1 MATDDIHSAACLIME
16 NGTVKFGIVGK
27 DKYDLYSQYFGLDRV
42 SALDSYLCLSKYK
55 INLLGISGKD
65 DFSEELQIGPSKKE
79 KRVWSPYPTVNVWLD
94 SSTLPFDSSQEIDP
108 SELPPRVYNYLD
120 SSIWNYCHWTGRD
133 DTKDQLSE
141 KTKARVARIL
151 ESLYNNF
158 EKEYYKTSH
167 AVEYA
172 DLNAR
177 LLKQSYLLDDGGHGT
192 AVVPFLFH
200 SETKTREELEAK
212 IKSSGDY
219 CYGYKW
225 RFLLLDD
232 HANNRLKFQG
242 QSDKGQCFERPNKLS
257 VICDRLA
264 SIGVKT
270 IFKST
275 KDKDWQ
281 TGPGCE
287 KIDEF
292 DIAIEYVTNL
302 NDCKEALK
310 NKKYDI
316 ILLDY
321 LLGQKSEDS
330 PLREYS
336 FELLKDIKFD
346 NDHLKSFAGPGGRY
360 YFMFISSYVHAV
372 QERLENELLARSTKE
387 WFIGRGACPMNTPEI
402 FLYNLYVLMGKRA
415 NTMLDLKRGG
425 QDVTMESLFVDD
437 NKDKASGLK
446 KKYRENFVEILKFI
460 TAVKEIIR
468 NDLDKVNCDLKCN
481 SLNDNHKSV
490 LARSIINSKSIPEDE
505 AVWNHM
511 QHLCYMIAFES
522 ESRWPECWEEYIF
535 IRRELEKKNNPV
547 LNAIKEYIEESSRI
561 C

>member
-1 MATDDIHSAACLIME
+1 MNKTEIRPLYEVWITRNKD
-16 NGTVKFGIVGK
+16 NTVQVEIPEESDFITGRLGR
-27 DKYDLYSQYFGLDRV
+27 DRV
-42 SALDSYLCLSKYK
+42 VVKPFEEIKGHKVYCVPIRRTADSAVG
-55 INLLGISGKD
+55 LLKRNFPVDLLIKK
-65 DFSEELQIGPSKKE
+65 SEEQEPEGKE
-79 KRVWSPYPTVNVWLD
+79 WRPC
-94 SSTLPFDSSQEIDP
+94 PFLNIWIARNGNTA
-108 SELPPRVYNYLD
+108 PRESNYLD
-120 SSIWNYCHWTGRD
+120 SSIWNYCHWTGSD
-133 DTKDQLSE
+133 DTKDYLSK
-141 KTKARVARIL
+141 KTKVRVDRIL

-158 EKEYYKTSH
+158 EKEYYKTAH

-212 IKSSGDY
+212 IKSSGGY

-232 HANNRLKFQG
+232 HANIRLKFQG
-242 QSDKGQCFERPNKLS
+242 QSDEDDEEKACVGKPNKLS

-270 IFKST
+270 IFKSA

-281 TGPGCE
+281 AGPGCK

-302 NDCKEALK
+302 NDCKDAIK

-321 LLGQKSEDS
+321 LLGQKSKYS

-360 YFMFISSYVHAV
+360 YFMFISSYVNAV

-415 NTMLDLKRGG
+415 NTMLDVKRGEL
-425 QDVTMESLFVDD
+425 DVTMQDLF
-437 NKDKASGLK
+437 SGENLDE
-446 KKYRENFVEILKFI
+446 KYRDNFVEILKFI
-460 TAVKEIIR
+460 TAVQEIIK
-468 NDLDKVNCDLKCN
+468 NDLDKDEQKMENN
-481 SLNDNHKSV
+481 NKSV
-490 LARSIINSKSIPEDE
+490 LARSIIEKLNIPTDAAFWE
-505 AVWNHM
+505 HL

-522 ESRWPECWEEYIF
+522 DSRWPEWWEEYSL
-535 IRRELEKKNNPV
+535 IRKELENDEGKKKI
-547 LNAIKEYIEESSRI
+547 LEAIRTHIVKKSGI